1 MRLARRASTEAS
13 SRTGATSMT
22 FLPAAADVYSERG
35 RTRSNSN
42 IHCMCSWKHIS
53 MLFVYIYT
61 TRAYWKL
68 NQITAIVFPSLLIG
82 TLQLWI
88 SVCIPVKVFHKGPQI
103 TDAINLDQ

>member
-1 MRLARRASTEAS
+1 MQKVHTGVVDIGVDTGVDTEV
-13 SRTGATSMT
+13 GG
-22 FLPAAADVYSERG
+22 AADVYSERG

-42 IHCMCSWKHIS
+42 IHGMCSWKHSS
-53 MLFVYIYT
+53 MSFVYIHT

-88 SVCIPVKVFHKGPQI
+88 SVCIPVKVFHNGPQI